1 VVVWNA
7 FCPIMGAMLN
17 NAKFDSPVNL
27 YQAVDHAYL
36 KICAIVGGWGI
47 RRSFNQIGIHAGD
60 RIRVLCRAPFG
71 GPLVID
77 NAGTHVAVSKQL
89 AEKIKVEVLP

>member
-1 VVVWNA
+1 
-7 FCPIMGAMLN
+7 MSHR
-17 NAKFDSPVNL
+17 AKFDSLNL
-27 YQAVDHAYL
+27 YDADRESNL
-36 KICAIVGGWGI
+36 KILSILGGWEI

-77 NAGTHVAVSKQL
+77 NRGTQVAVSKQL
-89 AEKIKVEVLP
+89 AEKIKVEILP